1 MQGIRAQQSHK
12 TLQGR
17 RGVGRDARAV
27 RCRHPRPVAV
37 ELAARQRASG
47 HDVVMPVDVCE
58 PLVLCRQQ
66 AWGGATLC
74 SQQREDAHC
83 RASFFA
89 PPPPSPA
96 LLRSPVQVQE
106 PRRNSVTLCS
116 TSLLVVPKIPR
127 AFFPG
132 LKVRVQNRTAV
143 GILAS
148 SLKPSQS
155 QCQSPSRQPTLLAQ
169 WGEKKDASASA
180 EALDGHA
187 RGPPERRQRWR

>member
-1 MQGIRAQQSHK
+1 MVLLGDNNPSFSFIKTVFQFSGWPRSWCLTWDCVLGPIVPQSRDGQEALYRVVVSTRRCGGIRGQQSHK

-96 LLRSPVQVQE
+96 LLRPKYKFKSPGA
-106 PRRNSVTLCS
+106 TLSPCARP
-116 TSLLVVPKIPR
+116 LFWLFQKYHEH
-127 AFFPG
+127 FF
-132 LKVRVQNRTAV
+132 
-143 GILAS
+143 
-148 SLKPSQS
+148 
-155 QCQSPSRQPTLLAQ
+155 
-169 WGEKKDASASA
+169 
-180 EALDGHA
+180 LD
-187 RGPPERRQRWR
+187 

>member
-27 RCRHPRPVAV
+27 RCRHPRSVAV

-96 LLRSPVQVQE
+96 LLRPKYKFKSPGA
-106 PRRNSVTLCS
+106 TLSPCARP
-116 TSLLVVPKIPR
+116 LFWLFQKYHEH
-127 AFFPG
+127 FFLD
-132 LKVRVQNRTAV
+132 LKFASRTV
-143 GILAS
+143 AS

>member
-106 PRRNSVTLCS
+106 PRRNSVTLCFVPQLQRP
-116 TSLLVVPKIPR
+116 LL
-127 AFFPG
+127 
-132 LKVRVQNRTAV
+132 
-143 GILAS
+143 
-148 SLKPSQS
+148 
-155 QCQSPSRQPTLLAQ
+155 
-169 WGEKKDASASA
+169 
-180 EALDGHA
+180 
-187 RGPPERRQRWR
+187 